1 MQVNAMLD
9 EHDEKHQSI
18 VLTDSIHAS
27 QESMLIFDPG
37 GFISFLKKR
46 KEKKMQ
52 LACIVDNKEDGLCI
66 YRLYVKGASQ
76 IWRAGNK
83 ER

>member
-1 MQVNAMLD
+1 MLD

-37 GFISFLKKR
+37 GFISFLKKKKR
-46 KEKKMQ
+46 KCNWPALSIIKKMG
-52 LACIVDNKEDGLCI
+52 C
-66 YRLYVKGASQ
+66 ASTGFMLKVHLRSGEQ
-76 IWRAGNK
+76 GTKRDELPRK
-83 ER
+83 

>member
-37 GFISFLKKR
+37 GFISFFL
-46 KEKKMQ
+46 KKMQ